1 MARATLEGGS
11 NAGATNAAKTAAQLA
26 AEAAYTTAANVVK
39 NTKAPTQAQINALKN
54 AASTK
59 TAATPATPD
68 YSTIV
73 KNLPQDYAAINKTI
87 GEIDQ
92 NIADVNT
99 AGQAAGVISQSMG
112 GQPWSYI
119 NDTGKKTTDTER
131 EDAYQKLYD
140 EFNAIGLGALVADA
154 KDLIMKATSIANMP
168 DALRSSQ
175 AYRTRFSANDSRIA
189 KGLSA
194 LSPAQYLAKEDAYQN
209 LMRNYGLPASY
220 YTVGQYGKQEGFD
233 KLLAND
239 VSAVELEDRIST
251 AQKRVLNANPEVLNA
266 IKSFYG
272 DSVTNGDIL
281 GYVLDPTKGLAD
293 IKKKVTA
300 AEIQGAAN
308 VFGLNKITAESTP
321 EQIKQLE
328 ARANALAGYGVD
340 KEAAQTGFETVAEI
354 TPIASQLAEIYKQNP
369 YTQATAEA
377 EVFKTA
383 GAAEAKARRK
393 KLKSLE
399 EAQFSGS
406 SGVGALGRDK
416 AIYGGAQGQSGLY

>member
-11 NAGATNAAKTAAQLA
+11 NAGSPNAAKTAAQLA

-54 AASTK
+54 AANTK
-59 TAATPATPD
+59 AAATPATPD
-68 YSTIV
+68 YSSIIQ
-73 KNLPQDYAAINKTI
+73 NLPKDYAAVDKTI
-87 GEIDQ
+87 GEIDKQ
-92 NIADVNT
+92 IADVNT
-99 AGQAAGVISQSMG
+99 AGQAAGVIAESMG

-119 NDTGKKTTDTER
+119 NDTGKAKADTER
-131 EDAYQKLYD
+131 EDAYQRLYD
-140 EFNAIGLGALVADA
+140 EFNAIGLGALVSDA
-154 KDLIMKATSIANMP
+154 KDLIMKATSISAMP

-175 AYRTRFSANDSRIA
+175 AYRTRFSANDARIA

-251 AQKRVLNANPEVLNA
+251 AQKRVLNANPEVISAL
-266 IKSFYG
+266 KSFYP
-272 DSVTNGDIL
+272 DITNGDIL
-281 GYVLDPTKGLAD
+281 AYTLDPTKALTD

-308 VFGLNKITAESTP
+308 AFGLNKITAQSTP
-321 EQIKQLE
+321 EQIRQLE

-383 GAAEAKARRK
+383 GATEAKAQRK

-416 AIYGGAQGQSGLY
+416 AIYGGAQGQAGLY

>member
-1 MARATLEGGS
+1 MARPTLEGGS
-11 NAGATNAAKTAAQLA
+11 NAGSPNASKTAAQLA
-26 AEAAYTTAANVVK
+26 AEAAFTTAANAA
-39 NTKAPTQAQINALKN
+39 KAKPTAANINKLKD
-54 AASTK
+54 AAAAK
-59 TAATPATPD
+59 EAATPKTPD
-68 YSTIV
+68 YSTILN
-73 KNLPQDYAAINKTI
+73 NLPEDYAAIDKTI
-87 GEIDQ
+87 AEIDK

-99 AGQAAGVISQSMG
+99 AGQEAGVISQSMG
-112 GQPWSYI
+112 GPAWQYI
-119 NDTGKKTTDTER
+119 NDTGKTVTDTSR
-131 EDAYQKLYD
+131 QDAYQKLYD

-154 KDLIMKATSIANMP
+154 KDLIMKATSIASMP

-175 AYRTRFSANDSRIA
+175 AYRTRFSANDARIA

-220 YTVGQYGKQEGFD
+220 YTPGLYGKQEGFD

-251 AQKRVLNANPEVLNA
+251 AQKRVLNANPEVLSA
-266 IKSFYG
+266 IKNFYG
-272 DSVTNGDIL
+272 DSITNGDIL
-281 GYVLDPTKGLAD
+281 AYTLDPTKALTD

-308 VFGLNKITAESTP
+308 IFGLNKITAESTP

-340 KEAAQTGFETVAEI
+340 KAAAQAGFETVAEYA
-354 TPIASQLAEIYKQNP
+354 PRGSQLADIYNQTP
-369 YTQATAEA
+369 YTQATAES
-377 EVFKTA
+377 EVFKTV
-383 GAAEAKARRK
+383 GAADAAAQRK
-393 KLKSLE
+393 KLKALE
-399 EAQFSGS
+399 SAQFGGS

-416 AIYGGAQGQSGLY
+416 AIYGGSSGQAGLY